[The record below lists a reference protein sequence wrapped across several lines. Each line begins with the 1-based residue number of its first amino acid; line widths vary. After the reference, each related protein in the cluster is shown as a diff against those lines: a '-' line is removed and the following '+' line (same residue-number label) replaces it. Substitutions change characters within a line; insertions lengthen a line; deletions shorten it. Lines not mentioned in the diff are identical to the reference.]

1 MKETFDKTQS
11 YLGMSVS
18 KIIFDK
24 GQQSGLFW
32 IGINYIYIL
41 TLKMISLIKN
51 ERTKIEMWVILC
63 NVLSINKGHSNGHEK
78 ETLQT
83 RNFCNGNN
91 TCWKGIYGPNIK
103 DK

>member
-1 MKETFDKTQS
+1 
-11 YLGMSVS
+11 
-18 KIIFDK
+18 
-24 GQQSGLFW
+24 
-32 IGINYIYIL
+32 
-41 TLKMISLIKN
+41 MISLIKLEWEDN
-51 ERTKIEMWVILC
+51 KLKCELC

-91 TCWKGIYGPNIK
+91 TCWNGIYGPNIK